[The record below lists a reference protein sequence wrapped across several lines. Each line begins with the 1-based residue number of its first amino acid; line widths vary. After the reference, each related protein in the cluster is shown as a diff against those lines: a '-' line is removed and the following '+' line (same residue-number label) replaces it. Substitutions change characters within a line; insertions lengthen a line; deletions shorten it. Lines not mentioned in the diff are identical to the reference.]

1 MRVCGDVQRGP
12 IGPLCTSFVRI
23 SSMVISPV
31 PSDAGRPGKGRE
43 DGNAMLSPQLSG
55 LLRLRRSEGKRPSVM
70 LPQLIAHLT
79 PEASGTGVVVA
90 AHVHSVG
97 GNGLFDIMD

>member
-1 MRVCGDVQRGP
+1 
-12 IGPLCTSFVRI
+12 
-23 SSMVISPV
+23 MVISPV